1 MKKKSTLSFSWS
13 KPSNDL
19 LSLPPIGKWHPTLNN
34 SIVSEGVAEM
44 TTKSPAPKPVD
55 ERIQKVIDR
64 ALYAGGRPGAQKIR
78 NFLNGTWLGEPL
90 HVVLKDVPIGAW
102 TVAMFFSVLDS
113 IGNSRRL
120 AFAADASMAI
130 GLIGAA
136 GAAATGLTDWSD
148 VDPPARKM
156 GLLHGVLNVG
166 ATALFTTSLLL
177 RRNKTG
183 AGGRVAA
190 ALGYAL
196 MAYSA
201 HLGGKM
207 VYKHRVG
214 VDRTDGLAFPEDF
227 TPVLPASEL
236 ADDQPTRATH
246 DGLPILLVRRG
257 QHLFAMA
264 ETCSHFSGPL
274 SEGKLVG
281 GSIECPYHASRFA
294 LEDGRVI
301 NGPAVHPQPCLEVRI
316 REGQIEIR
324 KPPSRKRRAA

>member
-1 MKKKSTLSFSWS
+1 
-13 KPSNDL
+13 
-19 LSLPPIGKWHPTLNN
+19 
-34 SIVSEGVAEM
+34 M
-44 TTKSPAPKPVD
+44 TTKLAAAKPVD
-55 ERIQKVIDR
+55 EKIQKVIDR
-64 ALYAGGRPGAQKIR
+64 ALYAGGRPSAQKIR

-102 TVAMFFSVLDS
+102 TVAISFDVLDS
-113 IGNSRRL
+113 IGSSREFAL
-120 AFAADASMAI
+120 AADASIAI
-130 GLIGAA
+130 GLLAAA

-148 VDPPARKM
+148 VDPPARKL
-156 GLLHGVLNVG
+156 GLLHGVLNIG
-166 ATALFTTSLLL
+166 ATALFTTSLFL
-177 RRNKTG
+177 RRKKTR
-183 AGGRVAA
+183 AAGRVAA

-227 TPVLPASEL
+227 TPVLSASDL
-236 ADDQPTRATH
+236 ADDQPTRAAH
-246 DGLPILLVRRG
+246 DGVPILLVRLG
-257 QHLFAMA
+257 QRLFAMA

-281 GSIECPYHASRFA
+281 ESIECPYHASRFA

-301 NGPAVHPQPCLEVRI
+301 NGPAVHPQPCLEVRV
-316 REGQIEIR
+316 REGQIEV
-324 KPPSRKRRAA
+324 RKRPSGVRRPA

>member
-1 MKKKSTLSFSWS
+1 
-13 KPSNDL
+13 
-19 LSLPPIGKWHPTLNN
+19 
-34 SIVSEGVAEM
+34 M
-44 TTKSPAPKPVD
+44 TTKAPAKPVD
-55 ERIQKVIDR
+55 ERIQKLLDR
-64 ALYAGGRPGAQKIR
+64 SLYAGGRPSAQKIR

-102 TVAMFFSVLDS
+102 TVAMFFDVFDS
-113 IGNSRRL
+113 SGRSREFAL
-120 AFAADASMAI
+120 AAEASIAI
-130 GLIGAA
+130 GILGAV

-156 GLLHGVLNVG
+156 GLLHGLVNVG

-177 RRNKTG
+177 RRNKSR

-196 MAYSA
+196 MTYSA

-214 VDRTDGLAFPEDF
+214 VDRTDGFVYPENF
-227 TPVLPASEL
+227 TPVLSASEL
-236 ADDQPTRATH
+236 ADDQPARAMH
-246 DGLPILLVRRG
+246 DGVPILLVRRG
-257 QHLFAMA
+257 QRLFAMA

-274 SEGKLVG
+274 SEGKLVDE
-281 GSIECPYHASRFA
+281 SIECPYHASRFA

-301 NGPAVHPQPCLEVRI
+301 NGPAVHPQPCLEVRL
-316 REGQIEIR
+316 REGQIEVR
-324 KPPSRKRRAA
+324 KPPLVARRALRVERR

>member
-1 MKKKSTLSFSWS
+1 
-13 KPSNDL
+13 
-19 LSLPPIGKWHPTLNN
+19 
-34 SIVSEGVAEM
+34 M
-44 TTKSPAPKPVD
+44 TTKLAAAKPVD
-55 ERIQKVIDR
+55 ETIQKVIDR
-64 ALYAGGRPGAQKIR
+64 ALYAGGRASAQKIR

-102 TVAMFFSVLDS
+102 TVAISFDVLDS
-113 IGNSRRL
+113 IGSSREFAL
-120 AFAADASMAI
+120 AADASIAI
-130 GLIGAA
+130 GLLAAA

-148 VDPPARKM
+148 VDPPARKL
-156 GLLHGVLNVG
+156 GLLHGVLNIG
-166 ATALFTTSLLL
+166 ATALFTTSLFL
-177 RRNKTG
+177 RRKKTR
-183 AGGRVAA
+183 AAGRVAA

-227 TPVLPASEL
+227 TPVLSASDL
-236 ADDQPTRATH
+236 VDDQPTRAAH
-246 DGLPILLVRRG
+246 NGVPILLVRLG
-257 QHLFAMA
+257 QRLFAMA

-281 GSIECPYHASRFA
+281 ESIECPYHASRFA

-324 KPPSRKRRAA
+324 KPPLGARRPA